1 MIGYIE
7 WTSQETKEVER
18 ANVTRCVTK
27 DGVYYLEFSNEE
39 LWSEGRIALDWGTQK
54 QRGTG
59 MYRVT
64 DDSYKGDAEVIGQIS
79 SNKDVID
86 FTGTWHDPEDETGVW
101 DLYIEFERPD
111 TITFTYDEP
120 EPDRPVRL

>member
-7 WTSQETKEVER
+7 WTSHETKEVER
-18 ANVTRCVTK
+18 ANITRCVTK

-39 LWSEGRIALDWGTQK
+39 HWSEGRVALDWGTEK
-54 QRGTG
+54 QRATG
-59 MYRVT
+59 MYRFT
-64 DDSYKGDAEVIGQIS
+64 DDSYQGNAELIGQIS
-79 SNKDVID
+79 ANEDVID

-101 DLYIEFERPD
+101 DVYIEFEKPD

-120 EPDRPVRL
+120 APNRPAPL